1 MLRTVRMKRAPGEN
15 ARAQRVVVLRVQRT
29 ASLDPVPEWERKGV
43 RVGKARVHRPYLASI
58 SRPRKILRMK
68 DDSIRDVA
76 KPRESTAENTWAS
89 WVVLVLGTLV
99 AVGASISFIWDVASQ

>member
-1 MLRTVRMKRAPGEN
+1 
-15 ARAQRVVVLRVQRT
+15 
-29 ASLDPVPEWERKGV
+29 
-43 RVGKARVHRPYLASI
+43 
-58 SRPRKILRMK
+58 MK